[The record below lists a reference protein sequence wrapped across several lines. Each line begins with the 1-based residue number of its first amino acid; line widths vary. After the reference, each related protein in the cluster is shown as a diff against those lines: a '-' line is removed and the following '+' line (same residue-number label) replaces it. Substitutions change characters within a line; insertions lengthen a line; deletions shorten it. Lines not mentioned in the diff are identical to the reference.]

1 MATDDDDDDGV
12 DDDGDDDD
20 DGVDDDD
27 DDCND
32 FEGTSSV
39 FTMILAM
46 AGPTPLISNAS
57 LRVVIGVVHFAK
69 LSMARFTV
77 CAYLFNSNNEHDDEY
92 D

>member
-1 MATDDDDDDGV
+1 
-12 DDDGDDDD
+12 
-20 DGVDDDD
+20 
-27 DDCND
+27 
-32 FEGTSSV
+32 
-39 FTMILAM
+39 MILAM